1 MKTQAESTSRLW
13 IELDGDFWGTEALS
27 LAERLPLS
35 ELASAKWVVLSLGK
49 VRRIDESGLAML
61 VRLYSHLRV
70 RGSRLQ
76 LVDVPIAVHE
86 LLERV
91 GFSRLVSCDNGVDR
105 ELAHHTI
112 ALGTRVE
119 A

>member
-1 MKTQAESTSRLW
+1 MQAEFHSQLR
-13 IELDGDFWGTEALS
+13 IELDGDFWGSEALS

-35 ELASAKWVVLSLGK
+35 EMAGAKLVVLSLGK

-76 LVDVPIAVHE
+76 FVDVPVPVHE
-86 LLERV
+86 LFQRV
-91 GFSRLVSCDNGVDR
+91 GFSRLVSCEVSENR
-105 ELAHHTI
+105 ELPHHRI
-112 ALGTRVE
+112 ALGARVE

>member
-1 MKTQAESTSRLW
+1 MKIQAETTSRLW
-13 IELDGDFWGTEALS
+13 IELDGDFWGAEALA

-35 ELASAKWVVLSLGK
+35 ELASAKLVMLSLGK
-49 VRRIDESGLAML
+49 VRRIDEAGLAML

-76 LVDVPIAVHE
+76 LVDVPVAVLE

-91 GFSRLVSCDNGVDR
+91 GFSRLVSCENDVDC